1 MSNKSEPVAWIQ
13 NAADAIDSALL
24 CSGNNCESLLKENL
38 ERDYPRRR
46 KIIID
51 IISGYAGRA
60 APALTFELK
69 AELLEA
75 LKLGE
80 DAADNELTDAY
91 NADEEN
97 PCRYE
102 VIDCRTTE
110 LKKIKAAITKLTNLE
125 SES

>member
-60 APALTFELK
+60 APALT
-69 AELLEA
+69 AELR
-75 LKLGE
+75 
-80 DAADNELTDAY
+80 DELTKIIPRASWML
-91 NADEEN
+91 
-97 PCRYE
+97 
-102 VIDCRTTE
+102 DCYSDF
-110 LKKIKAAITKLTNLE
+110 LKSTMPSDMDRHPYLPEIEQISGDLLAAITKLTNTG
-125 SES
+125 